1 MRAAPIYGQKSFG
14 FSPATAR
21 YRYVLVTAIG
31 ESERKGPQMANTIFD
46 TDFRP
51 DDEVL
56 LYEGSRLHWGGKVGD
71 MTESDKEDY
80 DVATWFLLD
89 KVEGYKALFVR

>member
-1 MRAAPIYGQKSFG
+1 
-14 FSPATAR
+14 
-21 YRYVLVTAIG
+21 
-31 ESERKGPQMANTIFD
+31 MANTIFD
-46 TDFRP
+46 TDFQP

-56 LYEGSRLHWGGKVGD
+56 LYDGLQFHWSGKVGD

-89 KVEGYKALFVR
+89 KVEDHKALFVR